1 MDGWFDLHHFP
12 WVRTDI
18 SEEKMSTNSVERVG
32 CGLTKIGIKYIFYL
46 SSIFKQMDLIFN

>member
-32 CGLTKIGIKYIFYL
+32 CGLTKIGIKYIFL
-46 SSIFKQMDLIFN
+46 SVFHFQTDGPDI